1 MALHYN
7 IVGATSSIVELIAPS
22 VSQSI
27 KSILFTNVHDTAE
40 ATVTLFIEDSPSSG
54 TSSKYNIIHTVNV
67 PPDTSLLLD
76 NKSMLK
82 YESKYGL
89 YVEVG
94 STDTVD
100 IMIGTN

>member
-7 IVGATSSIVELIAPS
+7 IVGATSSIVELIAPR
-22 VSQSI
+22 VSQNI
-27 KSILFTNVHDTAE
+27 KSILFTNVHNTAD

-54 TSSKYNIIHTVNV
+54 ASNKYNIIYTIDI
-67 PPDTSLLLD
+67 PAGTSLLLD

-94 STDTVD
+94 PTDTID

>member
-7 IVGATSSIVELIAPS
+7 IVGATSSSVELIAPG
-22 VSQSI
+22 VSQRI
-27 KSILFTNVHDTAE
+27 KSILFTNVHNTAD

-54 TSSKYNIIHTVNV
+54 TSNKYNIIHTIDI
-67 PPDTSLLLD
+67 PAKTSLLLD
-76 NKSMLK
+76 NQSMLK

-94 STDTVD
+94 STDTID

>member
-22 VSQSI
+22 ISQSI

-54 TSSKYNIIHTVNV
+54 SSNKYYVLHTVGI
-67 PPDTSLLLD
+67 PADAALFLD
-76 NKSMLK
+76 DSSMLK
-82 YESKYGL
+82 FESKYGL

-94 STDTVD
+94 SSDTVD
-100 IMIGTN
+100 VMINT

>member
-7 IVGATSSIVELIAPS
+7 IVGATSSSVELVAPR

-27 KSILFTNVHDTAE
+27 KSILFTNVHDTAD
-40 ATVTLFIEDSPSSG
+40 ATVTLFIEDNPSSG
-54 TSSKYNIIHTVNV
+54 TSNKYNIIHTVNV

-89 YVEVG
+89 YIEVG

-100 IMIGTN
+100 VMIGTN